1 MDIVEV
7 VMNKYG
13 GDSTDQ
19 QETENYQLVIEKYED
34 NSGYDI
40 LEMLQRTQSDEIYQ
54 RVMGMSKLYFN
65 VQEDDDQN
73 DL

>member
-1 MDIVEV
+1 
-7 VMNKYG
+7 MNKYG

-19 QETENYQLVIEKYED
+19 QETENYQLVIEKYEN